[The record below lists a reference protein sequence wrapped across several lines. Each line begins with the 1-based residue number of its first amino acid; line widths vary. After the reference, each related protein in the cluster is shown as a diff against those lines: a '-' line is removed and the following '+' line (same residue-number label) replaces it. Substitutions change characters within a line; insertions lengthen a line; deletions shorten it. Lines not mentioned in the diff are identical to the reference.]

1 MLEKAK
7 YELTKNDLEKKEEV
21 LIKQKEFRALL
32 RKNDEDKKI
41 FSLNKPINFVVLQTL
56 QTCFKRFLAGQN
68 LILFN
73 SIVIQ
78 HFC

>member
-7 YELTKNDLEKKEEV
+7 YALTKNDLEKKEVV

-41 FSLNKPINFVVLQTL
+41 FSLSQRLETQ
-56 QTCFKRFLAGQN
+56 KRF
-68 LILFN
+68 F
-73 SIVIQ
+73 
-78 HFC
+78 FCKIK

>member
-32 RKNDEDKKI
+32 RKNVEDKKI
-41 FSLNKPINFVVLQTL
+41 YSLNKRLERQ
-56 QTCFKRFLAGQN
+56 KK
-68 LILFN
+68 
-73 SIVIQ
+73 
-78 HFC
+78 